1 MKLKNIIIGIFIAL
15 LILVSYAVLRAFT
28 RAGEFSTLTPRFDGT
43 CQFIPNIVGAE
54 SIVLSGDKKSIYISS
69 HDRAAQMKSDTRGA
83 IYKLAI
89 DSLSNNPER
98 KDLTGGLPAN
108 FKPIGISVYTA
119 PNGETTLMAVS
130 GGVNGRTIDIFKE
143 TGGALVHQKNVKI
156 DGAPRLNSVLA
167 LGPDSFYVTNESIEK
182 SGSMGAMVKQI
193 LDTDKSG
200 SIYYYNG
207 TKAEKL
213 IDGLSYANSLGLS
226 PDGKKLYA
234 TGTVS
239 RALFIYDRDT
249 TTNAIKLS
257 DEVFLGTGVDNIFVE
272 ETGAPNDIGRI
283 WIASHPKLF
292 TLLGHFDDP
301 SKPSP
306 SQVVVV
312 EPNKDG
318 KGGNVDQV
326 YLSNGDDGFAAASVA
341 LRSGNK
347 MIMGSIFEKSIR
359 VCELPKV
366 WHQSQSHPAQRL
378 LDTKRDTELK
388 KQEEAA
394 KKAK

>member
-1 MKLKNIIIGIFIAL
+1 MKLRNIIIGITIIITIVISY
-15 LILVSYAVLRAFT
+15 LIISAMT
-28 RAGEFSTLTPRFDGT
+28 RAGELSTLTPRFDGA
-43 CQFIPNIVGAE
+43 CQSVPNLAGSE
-54 SIVLSGDKKSIYISS
+54 SIVLSADKKSIYISS
-69 HDRAAQMKSDTRGA
+69 HDRAAQLKDPNTRGA
-83 IYKLAI
+83 IYKLPI
-89 DSLSNNPER
+89 DGIEKVSAR
-98 KDLTGGLPAN
+98 QDLTNGAPAA
-108 FKPIGISVYTA
+108 FKPLGISIYTA

-130 GGVNGRTIDIFKE
+130 GGMGGRSIDIFKE
-143 TGGALVHQKNVKI
+143 VNGTLVHQKNVKI

-167 LGPDSFYVTNESIEK
+167 LGPDSFYVTNESVEK
-182 SGSMGAMVKQI
+182 SGSLSAMIKQI
-193 LDTDKSG
+193 LDSDQSG

-207 TKAEKL
+207 KL
-213 IDGLSYANSLGLS
+213 AKKLADGLSYANSLGLS

-239 RALFIYDRDT
+239 RALFIYDRDIA
-249 TTNAIKLS
+249 TNAIKLNE
-257 DEVFLGTGVDNIFVE
+257 EVFLGTGVDNIFVE
-272 ETGAPNDIGRI
+272 EDGRI

-292 TLLGHFDDP
+292 TLLGHFNDP

-306 SQVVVV
+306 SQVIIV

-318 KGGNVDQV
+318 TKGGNVDQV

-347 MIMGSIFEKSIR
+347 LIMGSIFESTIR

-366 WHQSQSHPAQRL
+366 WHQSKSHPAQRL
-378 LDTKRDTELK
+378 IDTKRDTELK

-394 KKAK
+394 KKAR